1 VQVGNVSTLALCMPS
16 PHPGGIF
23 RSSLRRGPRGGRG
36 ANAKSAAGEDGR
48 GMRPREMLVLAWSNI
63 TVHKFRSLLTTLGIV
78 FGVATVITVIM
89 MSSSVE
95 TYFISRFTDLFA
107 PDTFSVAVGEVRS
120 GTGASGFFIHQTPMI
135 TERDL
140 AHVRSMPGVK
150 DVYASGDLQPD
161 VTSPIVFRGKVVSS
175 GLGGFRIVAI
185 SPNAFTENQLLH
197 GRSFRNGRETVV
209 TYDVARRIAK
219 ELGNEEDV
227 AQVLGKTVELNFV
240 QGGVRRSVQ
249 VRIVG
254 VLKEIPF
261 VFQNAAYLNLDD
273 YYDVRRTVPGSG
285 PVRVFRVVGVR
296 VSSVTEFDQVKS
308 AVLEYFKTS
317 SEAEKL
323 RRRDAPDMGFITI
336 SAGEVTNFIREQ
348 VQLFASFVLQIGSF
362 ALLVGSIG
370 IANIMLV
377 NVTERTKEIGVLRAI
392 GARQRDVLNLFLTEA
407 GLIGAI
413 GASIAVPVGILFG
426 LLFLRVGP
434 FSGVSLPVTI
444 RPEWVP
450 LAVGIGALVG
460 IASGVYPAWRASR
473 IDPVWALKYE

>member
-1 VQVGNVSTLALCMPS
+1 VKG
-16 PHPGGIF
+16 
-23 RSSLRRGPRGGRG
+23 LR
-36 ANAKSAAGEDGR
+36 A
-48 GMRPREMLVLAWSNI
+48 RELLVLAWSNI
-63 TVHKFRSLLTTLGIV
+63 SVHKFRSVLTTLGIV
-78 FGVATVITVIM
+78 FGVATVVTVVM

-135 TERDL
+135 SERDL
-140 AHVRSMPGVK
+140 SHIRRIPGVK
-150 DVYASGDLQPD
+150 EVYASGDLQPD

-175 GLGGFRIVAI
+175 GMGGFRIVAI
-185 SPNAFTENQLLH
+185 SSNAFTENQLLY
-197 GRSFRNGRETVV
+197 GRVFRNGKETVV
-209 TYDVARRIAK
+209 TYDVAKRIAK

-227 AQVLGKTVELNFV
+227 EQALGKTVELNFV
-240 QGGVRRSVQ
+240 QGGVRKSVQ

-261 VFQNAAYLNLDD
+261 VFQNAAYLNLED

-285 PVRVFRVVGVR
+285 PVRVYRVVGIR
-296 VSSVTEFDQVKS
+296 VNSVTEFDDVKS
-308 AVLEYFKTS
+308 AVLEYLRS
-317 SEAEKL
+317 SSDAEKL

-392 GARQRDVLNLFLTEA
+392 GARRRDVLNLFLTEA

-413 GASIAVPVGILFG
+413 GATIAVPIGILFG
-426 LLFLRVGP
+426 VLFLNVGP
-434 FSGVSLPVTI
+434 FSDVRLPIAI
-444 RPEWVP
+444 RPEWIP
-450 LAVGIGALVG
+450 LAVMIGALVG
-460 IASGVYPAWRASR
+460 VVSGVYPAWRASR
-473 IDPVWALKYE
+473 IDPVQALKYE